1 MRSHVFDD
9 LGDPTRRKSQFMER
23 VGEVDVVD
31 GALVQQP
38 QASLS
43 TSGKAGFD
51 DAGLEKTAQVFL
63 ADTPTGEE
71 VDWTRV
77 SILSRL
83 SCLSFLGIAPPR
95 RFLRHPRVDPK
106 ALCDAGKGHA
116 QPAKM

>member
-1 MRSHVFDD
+1 MVTTAVSPFPARELRLDRTSDTASSMSSSVI
-9 LGDPTRRKSQFMER
+9 LER

-51 DAGLEKTAQVFL
+51 DAGLEKTAQVFP

-71 VDWTRV
+71 VDWTRA
-77 SILSRL
+77 SILSRHPVQAVL
-83 SCLSFLGIAPPR
+83 PMLAGYCPSAPLFSPST
-95 RFLRHPRVDPK
+95 
-106 ALCDAGKGHA
+106 G
-116 QPAKM
+116 